1 MSDITKADIRTALLG
16 SLKTVLAKREQ
27 EIKVLR
33 DKEAIGAAKLEKG
46 EYSDSLKAS
55 VAKLKQAPDWN
66 TIGTAAKNNRR
77 AENLIQHNSEY
88 DKKIKKNDMA
98 NDNGALPELGKDEM
112 AGGTGDQGMNP
123 SMEMAEPKAAA
134 ICIGCTGSNT
144 EPLGDLGGQ
153 SHHICKDCGE
163 IGTTVREENAQAE
176 ANSGNPVMAKEEPLA
191 TMRAPKAKGISSLPA
206 PKSKMV
212 VKAELPNVE
221 AARQAVGIAGN
232 GPKLPSVAKP
242 KSPSVPGAKPI
253 KDAFN
258 TGGANKMAKEEDFPV
273 RPLPAKTPL
282 SDEANEKI
290 SRSAGFKGKFPMKKS
305 EKTPFN
311 DGAGTTGKPH
321 EVIPGSDVA
330 VDAARPNTEP
340 PKAGKEI
347 SAEGSGGTIKK
358 DKMVKDEVPAGNPDI
373 QPTVREKVNAKKG
386 VTSLATIR
394 QRWHGAGKMDSN
406 DMVAKLKPILANLPN
421 LHASIDKLAA
431 AVGGG
436 SGNAKGVAG
445 PKPIS
450 TVGKGQYR
458 VGSTPPG
465 KGGFKAVDQAAQSMG
480 KAEGIPSA
488 PKAPGSSLPAAAK
501 ASATQAVKTSPAAP
515 TSATKL

>member
-1 MSDITKADIRTALLG
+1 MSDVTKTDIRTALLG

-33 DKEAIGAAKLEKG
+33 DKEAKGVAKLEKSGYGHAYNEPKKKPFPQPG
-46 EYSDSLKAS
+46 EQKI
-55 VAKLKQAPDWN
+55 VAVPQP
-66 TIGTAAKNNRR
+66 G
-77 AENLIQHNSEY
+77 EQ
-88 DKKIKKNDMA
+88 KIVAVKKNDMA
-98 NDNGALPELGKDEM
+98 NDNGALPELGKDETM

-123 SMEMAEPKAAA
+123 SMEMAEKPKTGA

-144 EPLGDLGGQ
+144 EPLGLLQGTA
-153 SHHICKDCGE
+153 HHICKDCGE
-163 IGTTVREENAQAE
+163 IGTTVREENEQAE
-176 ANSGNPVMAKEEPLA
+176 ANSGNPAMGKEEMAKEEPLA
-191 TMRAPKAKGISSLPA
+191 TMRAAKAKGISGLPA

-253 KDAFN
+253 KDAFD
-258 TGGANKMAKEEDFPV
+258 TGGANKMAK
-273 RPLPAKTPL
+273 A
-282 SDEANEKI
+282 EK
-290 SRSAGFKGKFPMKKS
+290 S
-305 EKTPFN
+305 PFN

-321 EVIPGSDVA
+321 KVIPGVDVG
-330 VDAARPNTEP
+330 VDAAASNTEP
-340 PKAGKEI
+340 PKAGKVI
-347 SAEGSGGTIKK
+347 AAEGSGGTIKK
-358 DKMVKDEVPAGNPDI
+358 DKMVKDEVPAAPAGNPDI

-436 SGNAKGVAG
+436 KQAQGVAG
-445 PKPIS
+445 PKSIVN
-450 TVGKGQYR
+450 TGKNQYR
-458 VGSTPPG
+458 VGTVAP
-465 KGGFKAVDQAAQSMG
+465 KQGGFKAVDQAAQSMG

-488 PKAPGSSLPAAAK
+488 PKAPGSSAPAASVPAAAK
-501 ASATQAVKTSPAAP
+501 ASAAQMAKPSPAKS

>member
-1 MSDITKADIRTALLG
+1 LIAGGGPKLG
-16 SLKTVLAKREQ
+16 
-27 EIKVLR
+27 
-33 DKEAIGAAKLEKG
+33 KG

-144 EPLGDLGGQ
+144 EPLGDLAGQ

-163 IGTTVREENAQAE
+163 IGTTIREENEQAE

-258 TGGANKMAKEEDFPV
+258 TGGANKMGKAEVAAAATDKKLFAQHDAKKVADKAWAGSRDAAMF
-273 RPLPAKTPL
+273 AKPTM
-282 SDEANEKI
+282 A
-290 SRSAGFKGKFPMKKS
+290 KS

-501 ASATQAVKTSPAAP
+501 ASATQTAKTSPAVP